1 MSDLPEDD
9 PLFYCQ
15 FCGGV
20 SELRRCGGCQG
31 VFYCSREHQRM
42 HWPAHKHVC
51 RRVQAQQQLPQ
62 VLQPQPPAVGVVSP
76 AIVGNARQQPPLVPT
91 PPLTPGSMV
100 AGSPNPPG
108 PPPPSPEPPAAALPG
123 AAAPTSSVSGIAADI
138 ANYDPNDPVN
148 QAWWNDTLSSLGLV
162 AEGAD
167 DASAGGGGGDV
178 ASAAA
183 RTQPSVS
190 SSSGAV
196 PKLPTSKWLQRMC
209 NSVIHDLN
217 TFGICVID
225 DFLGQERGTM
235 VLDEV
240 RSLYFEGRLFREG
253 QLVSERGL
261 SGRVI
266 RGDQIVW
273 LEGTEPQCPM
283 VGFLV
288 RTLDS
293 IITRCNRSPRGGL
306 LREYR
311 INQRTKAMI
320 ACYPGCGTHYVK
332 HVDNP
337 NKDGR
342 CITSIYYLNKDWDVK
357 TQGGLLR
364 MFPLG
369 QSTKVANID
378 PLFDRMLFFWS
389 DRRNPHEVLPAYSVR
404 FAITVWYFD
413 AEERKNALQKF
424 QAAPKPPSMQN
435 YQPQQASML
444 HPFAF
449 ANYQQPRAAN
459 DMPSSS
465 VVAGQPPFGGGQ
477 P

>member
-1 MSDLPEDD
+1 MSELAEDD
-9 PLFYCQ
+9 PLYYCQ

-51 RRVQAQQQLPQ
+51 RRVQAQQQH
-62 VLQPQPPAVGVVSP
+62 VLQQPQPAMGGVVSQP
-76 AIVGNARQQPPLVPT
+76 PPLVPT
-91 PPLTPGSMV
+91 PASVVAAASPPL
-100 AGSPNPPG
+100 
-108 PPPPSPEPPAAALPG
+108 PPSPEPS
-123 AAAPTSSVSGIAADI
+123 APSVSGIAADI

-148 QAWWNDTLSSLGLV
+148 QAWWNDTLSSLGL
-162 AEGAD
+162 ATEGAD
-167 DASAGGGGGDV
+167 GADGDV
-178 ASAAA
+178 TADA
-183 RTQPSVS
+183 RTQQQPCPSS
-190 SSSGAV
+190 PPAQ
-196 PKLPTSKWLQRMC
+196 LPTSKWLQRMC
-209 NSVIHDLN
+209 GSVIHDLN

-225 DFLGQERGTM
+225 NFLGQERGSM

-240 RSLYFEGRLFREG
+240 RSLYYEGRLFREG
-253 QLVSERGL
+253 QLVSERGA
-261 SGRVI
+261 SGRII

-306 LREYR
+306 LRNYR

-342 CITSIYYLNKDWDVK
+342 CITSIYYLNKDWDVQ

-369 QSTKVANID
+369 QSTKVANIE

-389 DRRNPHEVLPAYSVR
+389 DRRNPHEVLPAYAVR

-424 QAAPKPPSMQN
+424 QAGRKPPSMQD

-449 ANYQQPRAAN
+449 ANYQSPGGAG

-465 VVAGQPPFGGGQ
+465 LVASQRPFGGGQ
-477 P
+477 QT

>member
-1 MSDLPEDD
+1 MSELAEDD
-9 PLFYCQ
+9 PLYYCQ

-51 RRVQAQQQLPQ
+51 RRAQQQH
-62 VLQPQPPAVGVVSP
+62 VLQQPQPAMGGVVSQP
-76 AIVGNARQQPPLVPT
+76 PPLVPT
-91 PPLTPGSMV
+91 PASVVAAASPPL
-100 AGSPNPPG
+100 A
-108 PPPPSPEPPAAALPG
+108 PSPEPS
-123 AAAPTSSVSGIAADI
+123 APSVSGIAADI

-148 QAWWNDTLSSLGLV
+148 QAWWNDTLSSLGL
-162 AEGAD
+162 ATEGA
-167 DASAGGGGGDV
+167 GGADGDV
-178 ASAAA
+178 TADA
-183 RTQPSVS
+183 RTQQQPCPSS
-190 SSSGAV
+190 PPAQ
-196 PKLPTSKWLQRMC
+196 LPTSKWLQRMC
-209 NSVIHDLN
+209 GSVIHDLN

-225 DFLGQERGTM
+225 NFLGQERGSM

-240 RSLYFEGRLFREG
+240 RSLYYEGRLFREG
-253 QLVSERGL
+253 QLVSERGA
-261 SGRVI
+261 SGRII

-306 LREYR
+306 LRNYR

-342 CITSIYYLNKDWDVK
+342 CITSIYYLNKDWDVQ

-369 QSTKVANID
+369 QSTKVANIE

-389 DRRNPHEVLPAYSVR
+389 DRRNPHEVLPAYAVR
-404 FAITVWYFD
+404 EATLD
-413 AEERKNALQKF
+413 AGLPAPAGEH
-424 QAAPKPPSMQN
+424 AAPLCLRQLP
-435 YQPQQASML
+435 
-444 HPFAF
+444 
-449 ANYQQPRAAN
+449 
-459 DMPSSS
+459 
-465 VVAGQPPFGGGQ
+465 VTGGCW
-477 P
+477 

>member
-1 MSDLPEDD
+1 MSELAEDD
-9 PLFYCQ
+9 PLYYCQ

-20 SELRRCGGCQG
+20 SELRRCAGCQG

-51 RRVQAQQQLPQ
+51 RRVQAQQQHVPQ
-62 VLQPQPPAVGVVSP
+62 HVPQPQQPQPAVGGVVS
-76 AIVGNARQQPPLVPT
+76 QHPPLVPT
-91 PPLTPGSMV
+91 PPLTPASV
-100 AGSPNPPG
+100 AAAASPPL
-108 PPPPSPEPPAAALPG
+108 PPSPPEPPG
-123 AAAPTSSVSGIAADI
+123 APSVSGIAADI

-148 QAWWNDTLSSLGLV
+148 QAWWNDTLSSLGL
-162 AEGAD
+162 ATEGAGA
-167 DASAGGGGGDV
+167 DAHS
-178 ASAAA
+178 AA
-183 RTQPSVS
+183 RTQPCS
-190 SSSGAV
+190 SSM
-196 PKLPTSKWLQRMC
+196 PTSKWLQRMC
-209 NSVIHDLN
+209 GSVIHDLN

-225 DFLGQERGTM
+225 NFLGQERGNM

-240 RSLYFEGRLFREG
+240 RSLYYEGRLFREG
-253 QLVSERGL
+253 QLVSERGA
-261 SGRVI
+261 SGRII

-273 LEGTEPQCPM
+273 LEGTEPQCPT

-306 LREYR
+306 LRNYR

-342 CITSIYYLNKDWDVK
+342 CITSIYYLNKDWDVQ

-369 QSTKVANID
+369 QASKVANIE

-389 DRRNPHEVLPAYSVR
+389 DRRNPHEVLPAYAVR

-424 QAAPKPPSMQN
+424 QAGPKPPSMQD

-449 ANYQQPRAAN
+449 AAYQSPGAAG

-465 VVAGQPPFGGGQ
+465 LVASQRPFGGGQ
-477 P
+477 Q

>member
-1 MSDLPEDD
+1 MSELGDGD
-9 PLFYCQ
+9 PLYYCQ

-62 VLQPQPPAVGVVSP
+62 VLQPAPPQPAAVSP
-76 AIVGNARQQPPLVPT
+76 AMVNMSSQPLPPPLVPT
-91 PPLTPGSMV
+91 PPLTP
-100 AGSPNPPG
+100 AGSVVAASSPAA
-108 PPPPSPEPPAAALPG
+108 PPPSPEEPS
-123 AAAPTSSVSGIAADI
+123 AAPSVSGIAAEI

-162 AEGAD
+162 TDGDGAGSD
-167 DASAGGGGGDV
+167 GTNATRPQSSAV
-178 ASAAA
+178 AP
-183 RTQPSVS
+183 R
-190 SSSGAV
+190 
-196 PKLPTSKWLQRMC
+196 LPTSRWIHRMC
-209 NSVIHDLN
+209 GSVIHDLN

-225 DFLGQERGTM
+225 NFLGEERGSM

-240 RSLYFEGRLFREG
+240 RRLYNSNLFREG
-253 QLVSERGL
+253 QLVSERGV
-261 SGRVI
+261 SGHII
-266 RGDQIVW
+266 RGDQVIW
-273 LEGTEPQCPM
+273 LDGTEPQCPM

-293 IITRCNRSPRGGL
+293 IITRCNRSSRGGL
-306 LREYR
+306 LRNYH
-311 INQRTKAMI
+311 INQRTRAMI
-320 ACYPGCGTHYVK
+320 ACYPGLGTHYVK

-342 CITSIYYLNKDWDVK
+342 CITSIYYLNKDWDVQ

-369 QSTKVANID
+369 QSTKVANIE

-413 AEERKNALQKF
+413 AEERKNALQNF
-424 QAAPKPPSMQN
+424 QAAPKEPSMQG
-435 YQPQQASML
+435 YQHQHANMV

-449 ANYQQPRAAN
+449 ANYQPPEGAGN
-459 DMPSSS
+459 MPSSS
-465 VVAGQPPFGGGQ
+465 LVTGQRPFGGGQ
-477 P
+477 Q